1 MTAAFGGI
9 PSEVSEVS
17 DVDGGITVLGAADV
31 DGGITILGA
40 AAAPGL
46 NLRDV
51 SWAVWEFERYAQV
64 RSGPFLGKPYVGDQ
78 ACRNDQ
84 SNKCTSSN
92 SFRAPSSRT
101 MLPCRDPLIANA
113 HARRYF

>member
-1 MTAAFGGI
+1 M
-9 PSEVSEVS
+9 
-17 DVDGGITVLGAADV
+17 DGGITFFKAADV
-31 DGGITILGA
+31 ALV
-40 AAAPGL
+40 
-46 NLRDV
+46 NLR
-51 SWAVWEFERYAQV
+51 WASAVQTCCACVLGCLGVRRYAQV
-64 RSGPFLGKPYVGDQ
+64 RSGPFLGKPNVGDQ